1 MLYSMAGRAE
11 NHWRND
17 ASSPGMGERVVAK
30 GLAGL
35 PTPDGIGDHP
45 RHEAEASS
53 VLTRIPLESQA
64 RWACGGVRMATP
76 Q

>member
-1 MLYSMAGRAE
+1 LAQRRKLA
-11 NHWRND
+11 R
-17 ASSPGMGERVVAK
+17 PGKRVVAK

-35 PTPDGIGDHP
+35 SIPMVSMNHP

-53 VLTRIPLESQA
+53 LLTRIPLESQPMTG
-64 RWACGGVRMATP
+64 CEGVRMATP